1 MVQAAAINREF
12 ALAGG
17 PDARHPVAA
26 RLGWWQ
32 FAVATLLTKTG
43 TPRTRLT
50 VSEGFPPTQKELKQH
65 AAGLIARIAAVP
77 GLLPMLATVPG
88 LPPPV
93 YPPGQWLALEALLR
107 LLPMAAAGLKLVFAA
122 RGLTD
127 YVEIAAEGRAALGDL
142 DAPSELALRVDWR
155 IRHVLLD
162 EFQDTSQPQ
171 YELLQALTRGWSPG
185 DGRTLFLV
193 GDPMQ
198 SIYGFRQA
206 EVRLF
211 LASRDQGIAGVPL
224 EFIRLSANFRSA
236 PPLVE
241 WVNRIFPQ
249 VFPPRDDL
257 LTSAIA
263 FVASAAAIQPDAH
276 CGRCQR

>member
-1 MVQAAAINREF
+1 
-12 ALAGG
+12 
-17 PDARHPVAA
+17 
-26 RLGWWQ
+26 
-32 FAVATLLTKTG
+32 
-43 TPRTRLT
+43 
-50 VSEGFPPTQKELKQH
+50 
-65 AAGLIARIAAVP
+65 
-77 GLLPMLATVPG
+77 MLATVPG

-107 LLPMAAAGLKLVFAA
+107 LLPLAAAGLKLVFAA

-142 DAPSELALRVDWR
+142 DAPSELAMRVDWR

-171 YELLQALTRGWSPG
+171 YELLQALTRGWAPG

-211 LASRDQGIAGVPL
+211 LASRDQGIAGLPL
-224 EFIRLSANFRSA
+224 EFLRLSANFRSA

-263 FVASAAAIQPDAH
+263 FVESAAAVQLDGTADDASDEPEYGVRLHASPWADTRVEAETVVDLVATQPAALA
-276 CGRCQR
+276 G